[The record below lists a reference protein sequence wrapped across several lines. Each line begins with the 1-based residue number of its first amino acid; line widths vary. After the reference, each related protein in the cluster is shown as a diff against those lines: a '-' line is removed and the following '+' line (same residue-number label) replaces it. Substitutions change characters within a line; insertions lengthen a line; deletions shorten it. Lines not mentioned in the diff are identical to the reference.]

1 MSLGCDTEVYC
12 ILRTERTLSV
22 LSDSDADVIVVAGDI
37 KGKGRLAEA
46 SSVQNRVLQ
55 RTILTF
61 THCLILMSL
70 LSELIEA

>member
-1 MSLGCDTEVYC
+1 
-12 ILRTERTLSV
+12 V
-22 LSDSDADVIVVAGDI
+22 LSDSGAYVIVVAGDI